1 MKNYIW
7 AKTTL
12 TVYRY
17 IDRICDSID
26 KMVETKAMS
35 SFYVY
40 SSNFAESSV
49 INIADKLIALGER
62 KKTLINLKVLVCDSL
77 KKCNRLNAQILIEK
91 YIDGDKSNEIAE
103 RHGLAQR
110 SYFRKLTSAE
120 GDFLQQ
126 MEKLGYNEEK
136 LSTFL
141 KGERWICEVY
151 SRFSKDGGEN
161 GLQIN
166 ENKLDRLASA
176 QC

>member
-1 MKNYIW
+1 MKNIIW

-26 KMVETKAMS
+26 KMVETKALG

-49 INIADKLIALGER
+49 INIADKLINLGER
-62 KKTLINLKVLVCDSL
+62 KKTLINLKVLICDAL
-77 KKCNRLNAQILIEK
+77 KKCDKVNAQILIEK
-91 YIDGDKSNEIAE
+91 YIDGDKSNDIAE

-126 MEKLGYNEEK
+126 MEKLGYNEDK
-136 LSTFL
+136 LSSFL
-141 KGERWICEVY
+141 AGEKWIYEVY
-151 SRFSKDGGEN
+151 SRFLKDNGEN
-161 GLQIN
+161 NVHIN
-166 ENKLDRLASA
+166 ESKLDRCAVS
-176 QC
+176 